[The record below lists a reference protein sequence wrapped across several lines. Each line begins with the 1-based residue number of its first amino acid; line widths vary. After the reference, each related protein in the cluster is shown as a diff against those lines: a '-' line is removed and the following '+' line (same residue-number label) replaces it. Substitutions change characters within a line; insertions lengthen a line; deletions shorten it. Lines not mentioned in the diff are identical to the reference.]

1 MSATLNDRAK
11 ALLGRPVF
19 ASLATVAPD
28 GSPQVTPVWIDVDGD
43 DVLFNT
49 ADGRAKA
56 VNIRRNPQVGL
67 SVFDPD
73 DPYGGVVSLRGKVT
87 EITTA
92 GADAHI
98 DAMAKKYMGL
108 DEYPLRQPGEVRLK
122 IRITPERVAMQPGG

>member
-19 ASLATVAPD
+19 ASLATVTHD
-28 GSPQVTPVWIDVDGD
+28 GSPQVTPIWIDLDGD
-43 DVLFNT
+43 DIVFNT
-49 ADGRAKA
+49 AEGRAKA
-56 VNIRRNPQVGL
+56 VNVRRNPEVGL

-73 DPYGGVVSLRGKVT
+73 DPYGGVVAVRGKVT
-87 EITTA
+87 EITTE

-98 DAMAKKYMGL
+98 DALAKKYMGL